1 MEEEIYNKNL
11 LKSLAKAKKM
21 KVAAVL
27 ACRVGSTR
35 LFAKPL
41 QLIGKYTILEL
52 LINQIKKSKIISDI
66 VLAISENPG
75 NEIFIDFAKK
85 HRLKY
90 IVGNEKD
97 MLVRLIKGAKLVN
110 ADIVFRVTTEN
121 PYLYWEGID
130 NSIKQHIKQNY
141 DFSMI
146 EPIPMGSGF
155 HIINR
160 KALETSHKKGSSRH
174 RSEHCD
180 LYINEN
186 KNQFK
191 IHVFKPEKILQRSD
205 IRLTVDT
212 PQDLILVREIFDSLV
227 KTRKPIELKKIIKFL
242 DKNPKLLEI
251 NSNIS
256 TIRKGSRV

>member
-1 MEEEIYNKNL
+1 MQEEIYHKNL
-11 LKSLAKAKKM
+11 LKSLIKVKTK

-27 ACRVGSTR
+27 ACRVDSTR

-41 QLIGKYTILEL
+41 QRIGKYTILEL
-52 LINQIKKSKIISDI
+52 LINQIKKSKSISDI

-75 NEIFIDFAKK
+75 NEIFVDFAKK
-85 HRLKY
+85 YRLKF

-97 MLVRLIKGAKLVN
+97 MLIRLIKGAKLVN

-130 NSIKQHIKQNY
+130 NAIKQHIKQNY

-146 EPIPMGSGF
+146 EPIPIGSGF

-160 KALETSHKKGSSRH
+160 KALEISHIKGSSKH

-180 LYINEN
+180 LYIYEN
-186 KNQFK
+186 RDKFK
-191 IHVFKPEKILQRSD
+191 THVFKPEKILQRSE

-212 PQDLILVREIFDSLV
+212 PQDLILVREIFDSLG
-227 KTRKPIELKKIIKFL
+227 KTGKPIQLKKIIKFL

-251 NSNIS
+251 NSSIS
-256 TIRKGSRV
+256 TIRKGSWV

>member
-1 MEEEIYNKNL
+1 MIKK
-11 LKSLAKAKKM
+11 KSK

-27 ACRVGSTR
+27 ACRIGSTR
-35 LFAKPL
+35 LFGKPL
-41 QLIGKYTILEL
+41 QRIGKYTILEL
-52 LINQIKKSKIISDI
+52 LINQIKKSKNISDI

-75 NEIFIDFAKK
+75 NQVFIDFAKK
-85 HRLKY
+85 HHLKF
-90 IVGNEKD
+90 IIGNEKD
-97 MLVRLIKGAKLVN
+97 MLARLIKGAKLVN

-130 NSIKQHIKQNY
+130 DSIDQHIKQNY

-146 EPIPMGSGF
+146 DPIPAGSGF
-155 HIINR
+155 HIINT
-160 KALETSHKKGSSRH
+160 KALEISHVKGSSRH

-186 KNQFK
+186 KDKFK

-212 PQDLILVREIFDSLV
+212 PQDLILVREIFNSIV
-227 KTRKPIELKKIIKFL
+227 RTKKPIQLKKIIKFL
-242 DKNPKLLEI
+242 DKNPKLLKI
-251 NSNIS
+251 NS
-256 TIRKGSRV
+256 TIPTVKKGSAWI

>member
-1 MEEEIYNKNL
+1 MT
-11 LKSLAKAKKM
+11 KKETK
-21 KVAAVL
+21 KVAAIL

-35 LFAKPL
+35 LFGKPL
-41 QLIGKYTILEL
+41 QRIGKYTILEL
-52 LINQIKKSKIISDI
+52 LIDQIKKAKTISEI

-85 HRLKY
+85 HQLKF
-90 IVGNEKD
+90 IIGNEKD
-97 MLVRLIKGAKLVN
+97 MLIRLIKGAKLVD

-130 NSIKQHIKQNY
+130 NSIKHHIQQNY
-141 DFSMI
+141 DFSTI
-146 EPIPMGSGF
+146 EPIPSGSGF

-160 KALETSHKKGSSRH
+160 KALEISHAKGLSKH

-186 KNQFK
+186 KKQFK
-191 IHVFKPEKILQRSD
+191 THIFKPKKKLQRSE

-212 PQDLILVREIFDSLV
+212 PQDLILVRKIYDSII
-227 KTRKPIELKKIIKFL
+227 KTKKHIQLEKIIEFL
-242 DKNPKLLEI
+242 DKNPDLLKI
-251 NSNIS
+251 NSNLH
-256 TIRKGSRV
+256 